1 MNPPSP
7 SPPPAAA
14 PGPEE
19 PRCGFIAI
27 LGAPN
32 VGKSTLLNILVGAKI
47 SIVSPKVQ
55 TTRMRVFGVAIRGRA
70 QLVFIDTPG
79 IFAPRRR
86 LDRAMVR
93 AAWRGAEDA
102 DAVLLLVD
110 ASQRSIDE
118 DTRRIIDGLKAAGRQ
133 AILVLNKIDLMK
145 HEKLLAQAQKYDAEG
160 LFTDIFMISATT
172 GDGVEDLAT
181 ALAARAPEG
190 PWHFPEDQLSD
201 LPQRLLAAEITREH
215 LFRQLHQE
223 VPYALTV
230 EPETWEDFQDG
241 SVRIGQVIY
250 VERDSQ
256 KPIILGKGGQRI
268 KSVRE
273 VAQAEIQQLLD
284 RKVHLFL
291 HVTVREKWADDRAHY
306 QDLGL
311 DYDA

>member
-7 SPPPAAA
+7 APPPGAADQ
-14 PGPEE
+14 
-19 PRCGFIAI
+19 RCGFIAI

-32 VGKSTLLNILVGAKI
+32 VGKSTLLNILVGAKV

-55 TTRMRVFGVAIRGRA
+55 TTRMRIFGVAIRGAA

-102 DAVLLLVD
+102 DAVLLLAD
-110 ASQRSIDE
+110 ASRRTIDE
-118 DTRRIIDGLKAAGRQ
+118 DTRRIIDGLKGAGRQ
-133 AILVLNKIDLMK
+133 AILVLNKIDLVA
-145 HEKLLAQAQKYDAEG
+145 HEKLLALAQKYHAEG
-160 LFTDIFMISATT
+160 LFTDVFMISATT
-172 GDGVEDLAT
+172 GDGVEDLAG

-273 VAQAEIQQLLD
+273 VAQAEIQQILD

>member
-1 MNPPSP
+1 
-7 SPPPAAA
+7 
-14 PGPEE
+14 
-19 PRCGFIAI
+19 
-27 LGAPN
+27 
-32 VGKSTLLNILVGAKI
+32 
-47 SIVSPKVQ
+47 
-55 TTRMRVFGVAIRGRA
+55 
-70 QLVFIDTPG
+70 VFIDTPG

-93 AAWRGAEDA
+93 AAWRGAEEA
-102 DAVLLLVD
+102 DLVLLLAD
-110 ASQRSIDE
+110 ASHRFIDD
-118 DTRRIIDGLKAAGRQ
+118 DTRRIVEGLKAAGRQ
-133 AILVLNKIDLMK
+133 AILVLNKIDLVK
-145 HEKLLAQAQKYDAEG
+145 PEKLLPLAQAYNAEG
-160 LFTDIFMISATT
+160 LFTDVFMISAAS
-172 GDGVEDLAT
+172 GDGVEDLAA
-181 ALAARAPEG
+181 ALAARAPAG

-241 SVRIGQVIY
+241 SVRIGQVVY
-250 VERDSQ
+250 VERDNQ
-256 KPIILGKGGQRI
+256 KPIVLGKGGQRI

-273 VAQAEIQQLLD
+273 AAQAEIQHLLD

>member
-1 MNPPSP
+1 MDPSSSSPSP
-7 SPPPAAA
+7 SPDQ
-14 PGPEE
+14 

-32 VGKSTLLNILVGAKI
+32 VGKSTLLNILVGAKV

-55 TTRMRVFGVAIRGRA
+55 TTRMRVFGVAIRGQA

-102 DAVLLLVD
+102 DIVLLLAD
-110 ASQRSIDE
+110 ASHRGLDD
-118 DTRRIIDGLKAAGRQ
+118 DTRRIVEGLRAAGRQ
-133 AILVLNKIDLMK
+133 AILALNKIDLVK
-145 HEKLLAQAQKYDAEG
+145 PEKLLALAQKYDAEG
-160 LFTDIFMISATT
+160 IFTDIFMISATT
-172 GDGVEDLAT
+172 GDGVEDLAGV
-181 ALAARAPEG
+181 LAARAPEG

-215 LFRQLHQE
+215 LYRQLHQE

-256 KPIILGKGGQRI
+256 KPIVLGKGGQRI

-273 VAQAEIQQLLD
+273 ASQAEIQHLLD

>member
-7 SPPPAAA
+7 A
-14 PGPEE
+14 PEAH
-19 PRCGFIAI
+19 RCGFIAI

-32 VGKSTLLNILVGAKI
+32 VGKSTLLNILVGAKV

-55 TTRMRVFGVAIRGRA
+55 TTRMRIFGVAIRGAA

-102 DAVLLLVD
+102 DIVLLLAD
-110 ASQRSIDE
+110 ASHRGLDD
-118 DTRRIIDGLKAAGRQ
+118 DTRRIVAGLRAAGRQ
-133 AILVLNKIDLMK
+133 AILALNKIDLVK
-145 HEKLLAQAQKYDAEG
+145 PEKLLALAQKYNAEG
-160 LFTDIFMISATT
+160 IFTDIFMISATS
-172 GDGVEDLAT
+172 GDGVEDLAGV
-181 ALAARAPEG
+181 LAARAPEG

-241 SVRIGQVIY
+241 GVRIGQVIY

-256 KPIILGKGGQRI
+256 KPIVLGAGGRTI
-268 KSVRE
+268 KAIGTAARVRLE
-273 VAQAEIQQLLD
+273 ALLG
-284 RKVHLFL
+284 RRVRLEL
-291 HVTVREKWADDRAHY
+291 WVTVWPKWRKDPAVLAR
-306 QDLGL
+306 LGL
-311 DYDA
+311 PLAPEPS